1 MDIQTKDDAI
11 KVLADIKTE
20 QKRLAD
26 ANRDLN
32 ENVIEKMA
40 ADLKDAQQ
48 KIAEMAAPKV
58 ETVSEKEAT
67 LRYHV
72 KEDGRLDVAGL
83 VNDETDRGEWH
94 AEFKRL
100 VDDRNF
106 TKMLTRDG
114 RGSDAL
120 EAKLHEH
127 ISKAPKIIQRAF
139 SDASG
144 VGEDFVPD
152 LLLPELRKK
161 LYVPTALEAAFPSF
175 NMPGKE
181 VRFPFSTG
189 KVAPFLKNAATWSAI
204 TAMDDTTSQISATA
218 KSFGARIT
226 ADEDT
231 VADSVVPALDYFRDS
246 LTTALQAGVESCIMN
261 GDTTDAHAD
270 LHTTASPRLWSEG
283 GRWDTGSVA
292 STAADHRR
300 AFIGLRAAAFD
311 ASTGRD
317 ASGLAGA
324 TGYADI
330 LATRSSLDGGYQA
343 ANDLLMIVSPI
354 EMTKYLLQLA
364 ETKTLD
370 VFGPAAGILNGSI
383 GKLGGMDILIS
394 GAMTD
399 DLNAT
404 GVYDGSTTT
413 KTGYVIVHKPSWV
426 MGAYKPQTIDIDRE
440 ITKGQIEIVGTRRCT
455 LIDMSNGAKSV
466 AYGYNV
472 AKS

>member
-1 MDIQTKDDAI
+1 MDINTKSDAI
-11 KVLADIKTE
+11 KVLADMKAE
-20 QKRLAD
+20 QKRLAES
-26 ANRDLN
+26 NRELT
-32 ENVIEKMA
+32 ENTIQKMA

-48 KIAEMAAPKV
+48 KIAELAAPKV

-83 VNDETDRGEWH
+83 INDSADRGEWH
-94 AEFKRL
+94 AEFKRI

-106 TKMLTRDG
+106 CRMLTRDG
-114 RGSDAL
+114 RGSEAL
-120 EAKLHEH
+120 ESKMHEH
-127 ISKAPKIIQRAF
+127 ISKAPAMIQRAF

-144 VGEDFVPD
+144 VGEDFIPD
-152 LLLPELRKK
+152 LLLPELQKK
-161 LYVPTALEAAFPSF
+161 LYVPTALEAAFPAF
-175 NMPGKE
+175 QMPGKE

-189 KVAPFLKNAATWSAI
+189 KVAPFLKNSATWSAI

-231 VADSVVPALDYFRDS
+231 VADSVVPALGYFRDS
-246 LTTALQAGVESCIMN
+246 LTTALQAGVESCLVN

-311 ASTGRD
+311 AGTGRD
-317 ASGLAGA
+317 ASAM
-324 TGYADI
+324 TYADI

-343 ANDLLMIVSPI
+343 AEDLLMIVSPI
-354 EMTKYLLQLA
+354 VMTKYLLQLT
-364 ETKTLD
+364 ETKSLD
-370 VFGPAAGILNGSI
+370 VFGPNAGILNGSI
-383 GKLGGMDILIS
+383 GKLGGMDILVS

-399 DLNAT
+399 DLNAA
-404 GVYDGSTTT
+404 GVYDSLNTDH
-413 KTGYVIVHKPSWV
+413 TGYVIVHRPSWV
-426 MGAYKPQTIDIDRE
+426 MGSYKPQTVDVDRE

-455 LIDMSNGAKSV
+455 LIDMSAGAKSV

-472 AKS
+472 EKA

>member
-1 MDIQTKDDAI
+1 MEIESKADAI
-11 KVLADIKTE
+11 KVLADIKAE
-20 QKRLAD
+20 QKRLAE

-32 ENVIEKMA
+32 DNVIEKMA

-48 KIAEMAAPKV
+48 KIAEIAAPKV

-72 KEDGRLDVAGL
+72 KADGSLDVAGL

-94 AEFKRL
+94 AEVKRL

-127 ISKAPKIIQRAF
+127 ISKAPKMIQRAF
-139 SDASG
+139 SDASN
-144 VGEDFVPD
+144 VGETFIPD

-161 LYVPTALEAAFPSF
+161 LSVPTALEAAFPSL

-181 VRFPFSTG
+181 VRFPFATN
-189 KVAPFLKNAATWSAI
+189 KVAPFLKNSATWTSI
-204 TAMDDTTSQISATA
+204 TAMDDTLSQISATA

-246 LTTALQAGVESCIMN
+246 LTTALSAGVESAIMN

-270 LHTTASPRLWSEG
+270 LNTTASPRLWSEG
-283 GRWDTGSVA
+283 GRWDTSAVT
-292 STAADHRR
+292 SAAGDHRR
-300 AFIGLRAAAFD
+300 AFIGLRAAAYD
-311 ASTGRD
+311 ASTGRN
-317 ASGLAGA
+317 ANGIEGSSA
-324 TGYADI
+324 YADI
-330 LATRSSLDGGYQA
+330 LATRSSLDNGYQA
-343 ANDLLMIVSPI
+343 ADDLLMIVSPI
-354 EMTKYLLQLA
+354 VMTKYLLALA

-383 GKLGGMDILIS
+383 GKLGGMDIIVS

-399 DLNAT
+399 DLSAT
-404 GVYDGSTTT
+404 GVYDGVTET
-413 KTGYVIVHKPSWV
+413 KTGYVIVHRPSWV
-426 MGAYKPQTIDIDRE
+426 VGNYKPQTIDIDRE

-455 LIDMSNGAKSV
+455 FVDMSNGAKSV
-466 AYGYNV
+466 AYGYNI
-472 AKS
+472 AT

>member
-1 MDIQTKDDAI
+1 MDIKTRDEAV

-20 QKRLAD
+20 QKRLSD
-26 ANRDLN
+26 SNRDLKD
-32 ENVIEKMA
+32 NVIEKMA

-72 KEDGRLDVAGL
+72 KADGSLDVAGL
-83 VNDETDRGEWH
+83 VNDESDRGEWH

-106 TKMLTRDG
+106 TKMLTRNG
-114 RGSDAL
+114 KGSDKL
-120 EAKLHEH
+120 EQKLNDH
-127 ISKAPKIIQRAF
+127 ISKAPALIQRAF
-139 SDASG
+139 SDASS
-144 VGEDFVPD
+144 VGADFVPD

-175 NMPGKE
+175 NMTAKE
-181 VRFPFSTG
+181 IRFPFSTG
-189 KVAPFLKNAATWSAI
+189 AVAPFLKNAATWSAI

-246 LTTALQAGVESCIMN
+246 LTVALQAGVESAILN
-261 GDTTDAHAD
+261 SDTATEHAD
-270 LHTTASPRLWSEG
+270 IFSVASPRLWDEG
-283 GRWDTGSVA
+283 GRWDTGTVA

-317 ASGLAGA
+317 ANAM
-324 TGYADI
+324 TYADI
-330 LATRSSLDGGYQA
+330 LETRSSLDGGYQA
-343 ANDLLMIVSPI
+343 ANDLLMVVSPI
-354 EMTKYLLQLA
+354 VMTKWLLQLA

-370 VFGPAAGILNGSI
+370 VMGAAAGILNGSI
-383 GKLGGMDILIS
+383 GKIGGMDVMVS

-399 DLNAT
+399 DLSAS
-404 GVYDGSTTT
+404 GVYDGSDET
-413 KTGYVIVHKPSWV
+413 KTGYVIVHRPSWV
-426 MGAYKPQTIDIDRE
+426 MGSYKPQTIDIDRE
-440 ITKGQIEIVGTRRCT
+440 IVKGQIEIVGTRRCT

>member
-1 MDIQTKDDAI
+1 MEIETKADALR
-11 KVLADIKTE
+11 VLSDIKTE

-26 ANRDLN
+26 ANRELSD
-32 ENVIEKMA
+32 NVIEKMA

-72 KEDGRLDVAGL
+72 KADGSLDVAGL
-83 VNDETDRGEWH
+83 VNDDTDRGEWH

-127 ISKAPKIIQRAF
+127 VSKAPAMIQRAF
-139 SDASG
+139 SDAAA
-144 VGEDFVPD
+144 VGADFVPD

-246 LTTALQAGVESCIMN
+246 LTVALQAGVESCILN
-261 GDTTDAHAD
+261 GDSVDAHAD

-317 ASGLAGA
+317 ASAM
-324 TGYADI
+324 TYADI

-343 ANDLLMIVSPI
+343 ASDLLMIVSPI
-354 EMTKYLLQLA
+354 VMTKYLLQLEQVA
-364 ETKTLD
+364 TLD
-370 VFGPAAGILNGSI
+370 KFGPAAGILNGSI
-383 GKLGGMDILIS
+383 GKLGGMDIIVS

-399 DLNAT
+399 DLSAS

-413 KTGYVIVHKPSWV
+413 KTGYVIVHRPSWV
-426 MGAYKPQTIDIDRE
+426 MGNYKPQTIDIDRE
-440 ITKGQIEIVGTRRCT
+440 ITKGQIEIVGTRRCA

>member
-1 MDIQTKDDAI
+1 MSDNDTTIETREDAI
-11 KVLADIKTE
+11 KVLHDLKAE
-20 QKRLAD
+20 QKRLSERGD
-26 ANRDLN
+26 AL
-32 ENVIEKMA
+32 ETQLEQKA
-40 ADLKDAQQ
+40 ADLVAVQ
-48 KIAEMAAPKV
+48 KALAESHAPKV
-58 ETVSEKEAT
+58 ETVSEKEST

-72 KEDGRLDVAGL
+72 KTDGSLDVAGL
-83 VNDETDRGEWH
+83 INDPTDRGEWH

-106 TKMLTRDG
+106 CRMLTRGG

-120 EAKLHEH
+120 EAKLNEH
-127 ISKAPKIIQRAF
+127 VSKAPAMIQRAF

-175 NMPGKE
+175 AMTGKE
-181 VRFPFSTG
+181 CRFPFSTG
-189 KVAPFLKNAATWSAI
+189 AVAPFLKNAATWSAI

-246 LTTALQAGVESCIMN
+246 LTVALQAGVESCILN

-283 GRWDTGSVA
+283 GRWNTGTVA

-317 ASGLAGA
+317 ASAM
-324 TGYADI
+324 TYADI
-330 LATRSSLDGGYQA
+330 LETRSSLDGGYQA

-354 EMTKYLLQLA
+354 VMTKWLLQLD

-370 VFGPAAGILNGSI
+370 VMGAAAGILNGSI
-383 GKLGGMDILIS
+383 GKIGGMDVLVS

-399 DLNAT
+399 DLSAT
-404 GVYDGSTTT
+404 GVYDGVTTT
-413 KTGYVIVHKPSWV
+413 KTGYVIVHRPSWV
-426 MGAYKPQTIDIDRE
+426 MGNYKPQTVDIDRE
-440 ITKGQIEIVGTRRCT
+440 ITKGQIEIVGTRRCA

>member
-1 MDIQTKDDAI
+1 MEISSKADAI

-20 QKRLAD
+20 QKRLAE

-32 ENVIEKMA
+32 DNVIEKMA

-58 ETVSEKEAT
+58 EPVSEKEAT

-72 KEDGRLDVAGL
+72 KADGSLDVAGL

-127 ISKAPKIIQRAF
+127 MSKAPKVIQRAF
-139 SDASG
+139 SDAAN
-144 VGEDFVPD
+144 VGDTFIPD

-161 LYVPTALEAAFPSF
+161 LYVPTALEAAFPSL

-181 VRFPFSTG
+181 VRFPFATG
-189 KVAPFLKNAATWSAI
+189 KVAPFLKNSATWSAI
-204 TAMDDTTSQISATA
+204 TAMDDTLSQISATA
-218 KSFGARIT
+218 QSFGARIT

-231 VADSVVPALDYFRDS
+231 TADSVVPALDYFRDS
-246 LTTALQAGVESCIMN
+246 LTTALSAGIESCLLN

-270 LHTTASPRLWSEG
+270 LTTTAVPRLWSEG
-283 GRWDTGSVA
+283 GRWDTSSVT
-292 STAADHRR
+292 SAAGDHRR
-300 AFIGLRAAAFD
+300 AFIGLRAAAYD

-317 ASGLAGA
+317 ANAISGSSA
-324 TGYADI
+324 YADI
-330 LATRSSLDGGYQA
+330 LETRASLDSGYQA
-343 ANDLLMIVSPI
+343 AGDLLMSVSPVV
-354 EMTKYLLQLA
+354 MTKYLL
-364 ETKTLD
+364 KLD
-370 VFGPAAGILNGSI
+370 EVATIDKFGQAAAILQGSI
-383 GKLGGMDILIS
+383 AKLGGMDVIVS
-394 GAMTD
+394 GAMTS
-399 DLNAT
+399 DLSAT
-404 GVYDGSTTT
+404 GVYDGVTET
-413 KTGYVIVHKPSWV
+413 KTGYVIVHRPSWV
-426 MGAYKPQTIDIDRE
+426 VGNYNPQTIDIDRE

-455 LIDMSNGAKSV
+455 FVDMSNGAKSV

-472 AKS
+472 AT

>member
-1 MDIQTKDDAI
+1 VEIETKADALRVLSEI
-11 KVLADIKTE
+11 KSE

-32 ENVIEKMA
+32 DNVIEKMA
-40 ADLKDAQQ
+40 SDLKDVQQ
-48 KIAEMAAPKV
+48 KLAEAAAPKV

-72 KEDGRLDVAGL
+72 KADGSLDVAGL
-83 VNDETDRGEWH
+83 VNDDTDRGEWH

-127 ISKAPKIIQRAF
+127 VSKAPPMIQRAF
-139 SDASG
+139 SDAAG
-144 VGEDFVPD
+144 VGSTFIPD

-181 VRFPFSTG
+181 CKFPFSTG
-189 KVAPFLKNAATWSAI
+189 AVAPFLKNAATWSAI

-218 KSFGARIT
+218 QSFGARIT

-246 LTTALQAGVESCIMN
+246 LTVALQAGVESCILN

-283 GRWDTGSVA
+283 GRWNTGSVA

-317 ASGLAGA
+317 AS
-324 TGYADI
+324 TMTYADI
-330 LATRSSLDGGYQA
+330 LETRSSLDNGYQA
-343 ANDLLMIVSPI
+343 ASDLLMIVSPI
-354 EMTKYLLQLA
+354 VMTKWLLQLT
-364 ETKTLD
+364 ETKSLD
-370 VFGPAAGILNGSI
+370 VFGPNAGILNGSI
-383 GKLGGMDILIS
+383 GKLGGMDIIVS

-399 DLNAT
+399 DLSAS
-404 GVYDGSTTT
+404 GVYDGSVTT
-413 KTGYVIVHKPSWV
+413 KTGYVICHRPSWL
-426 MGAYKPQTIDIDRE
+426 MGNYKPQTIDIDRE
-440 ITKGQIEIVGTRRCT
+440 ITKGQIEIVGTRRCA

>member
-1 MDIQTKDDAI
+1 MDIQTKSDAI
-11 KVLADIKTE
+11 KVLADMKAE
-20 QKRLAD
+20 QKRLSES
-26 ANRDLN
+26 NRELT
-32 ENVIEKMA
+32 ENTIQKMA

-48 KIAEMAAPKV
+48 KIAELGAPKV

-72 KEDGRLDVAGL
+72 RDDGSLDVAGL
-83 VNDETDRGEWH
+83 VNDQADRGEWH
-94 AEFKRL
+94 AEFKRI

-120 EAKLHEH
+120 EAKMNEH
-127 ISKAPKIIQRAF
+127 ISKAPPVIQRAF
-139 SDASG
+139 SDASA
-144 VGEDFVPD
+144 VGEDFVPN

-161 LYVPTALEAAFPSF
+161 LYVPTALEAAFPAF

-189 KVAPFLKNAATWSAI
+189 KVAPFLKNSATWSAI
-204 TAMDDTTSQISATA
+204 TAMDDATSQISATA

-246 LTTALQAGVESCIMN
+246 LTTALQAGVESCILN

-270 LHTTASPRLWSEG
+270 LHTTASPRLWDEG
-283 GRWDTGSVA
+283 GRWDTGTVA
-292 STAADHRR
+292 STASDHRR

-311 ASTGRD
+311 AGTGRD
-317 ASGLAGA
+317 ANAMTYS
-324 TGYADI
+324 DI

-354 EMTKYLLQLA
+354 VMTKYLLQLA
-364 ETKTLD
+364 EVKTLD
-370 VFGPAAGILNGSI
+370 VFGPNAGILNGSI
-383 GKLGGMDILIS
+383 GKLGGMDIIVS

-399 DLNAT
+399 DLSAT
-404 GVYDGSTTT
+404 GVYDGVTET
-413 KTGYVIVHKPSWV
+413 KTGYVIVHRPSWV
-426 MGAYKPQTIDIDRE
+426 MGNYKPQTIDIDRE

-455 LIDMSNGAKSV
+455 LINMSDGAKSV

-472 AKS
+472 ATS

>member
-1 MDIQTKDDAI
+1 MDIQTKDDALRVLSEI
-11 KVLADIKTE
+11 KSE
-20 QKRLAD
+20 QKRLSD
-26 ANRDLN
+26 ANRELN
-32 ENVIEKMA
+32 DNVIEKMA

-72 KEDGRLDVAGL
+72 KADGSLDVAGL
-83 VNDETDRGEWH
+83 INDDTDRGEWH

-114 RGSDAL
+114 RGSDVL

-127 ISKAPKIIQRAF
+127 VSKAPAVIQRAF
-139 SDASG
+139 SDASN

-181 VRFPFSTG
+181 CKFPFSTG
-189 KVAPFLKNAATWSAI
+189 KVAPFLKNAATWTAI

-246 LTTALQAGVESCIMN
+246 LTTALQAGVESAILN
-261 GDTTDAHAD
+261 SDTTDAHAD

-283 GRWDTGSVA
+283 GRWDTSSVT

-300 AFIGLRAAAFD
+300 SFIGLRAAAYD
-311 ASTGRD
+311 ASTGRN
-317 ASGLAGA
+317 ASAM
-324 TGYADI
+324 TYADI
-330 LATRSSLDGGYQA
+330 LITRSSLDSGYQA
-343 ANDLLMIVSPI
+343 ADDLLMIVSPI
-354 EMTKYLLQLA
+354 VMTKYLLQLA

-383 GKLGGMDILIS
+383 GKLGGMDILVS

-399 DLNAT
+399 DLSAT
-404 GVYDGSTTT
+404 GVYDGSDTDH
-413 KTGYVIVHKPSWV
+413 TGYVIVHRPSWV
-426 MGAYKPQTIDIDRE
+426 MGNYKPQTIDIDRE

-455 LIDMSNGAKSV
+455 FIDMSNGAKSV

-472 AKS
+472 EKA

>member
-1 MDIQTKDDAI
+1 VDIQTKDDALRVLSEI
-11 KVLADIKTE
+11 KSE
-20 QKRLAD
+20 QKRLAE

-32 ENVIEKMA
+32 DNVIEKMA

-72 KEDGRLDVAGL
+72 KADGSLDVAGL

-127 ISKAPKIIQRAF
+127 MSKAPKVIQRAF
-139 SDASG
+139 SDASN
-144 VGEDFVPD
+144 VGETFIPD

-161 LYVPTALEAAFPSF
+161 LYVPTALEAAFPSL

-181 VRFPFSTG
+181 VRFPFANN
-189 KVAPFLKNAATWSAI
+189 KVSPFLKNAATWTSI
-204 TAMDDTTSQISATA
+204 TATDDTLSQISATA

-246 LTTALQAGVESCIMN
+246 LTTALSAGVESAIMN

-283 GRWDTGSVA
+283 GRWDTSSVT
-292 STAADHRR
+292 SAAGDHRR
-300 AFIGLRAAAFD
+300 AFIGLRAAAYD

-317 ASGLAGA
+317 AAA
-324 TGYADI
+324 MNYADI
-330 LATRSSLDGGYQA
+330 LKTRSSLDGGYQA

-354 EMTKYLLQLA
+354 VMTKYLLQLA

-383 GKLGGMDILIS
+383 GKLGGMDIIVS

-399 DLNAT
+399 DLSAS
-404 GVYDGSTTT
+404 GVYDGSDTDH
-413 KTGYVIVHKPSWV
+413 TGYVIVHRPSWV
-426 MGAYKPQTIDIDRE
+426 MGNYKPQTIDIDRE

-472 AKS
+472 EKA